1 MIDTRSRPS
10 FDPLLLGCLLVS
22 LAVNVGLGLQ
32 WRSRA
37 AEAPAVRP
45 AVRELAEG
53 ARVPP
58 IVGRSAAGEPMRVDV
73 ASGKP
78 LVLYVFSSSCGWCD
92 QNLENVRT
100 LAAAVGDRYRVV
112 GLSLDDDV
120 AVYLARERLTFD
132 VVVGVPRATLAA
144 LAVRGTPQTL
154 VISPDGRLLKVWH
167 GAWRGPLAQQVEQ
180 FFGLT
185 LPGLVVGSRT
195 PSFGADSHAT
205 PRPS

>member
-1 MIDTRSRPS
+1 MVDPRPRRS

-22 LAVNVGLGLQ
+22 LSVNVGLALQ

-37 AEAPAVRP
+37 ADAPPVRP
-45 AVRELAEG
+45 AVRDLAEG

-73 ASGKP
+73 ANGKQ
-78 LVLYVFSSSCGWCD
+78 LVLYVFTPRCGWCA

-100 LAAAVGDRYRVV
+100 LAAAAGDRYRLV

-120 AVYLARERLTFD
+120 GVYLTRERLTFD
-132 VVVGVPRATLAA
+132 VVVGVPGATLAA
-144 LAVRGTPQTL
+144 LGVRGTPQTL
-154 VISPDGRLLKVWH
+154 VISPDGRLMKDWH
-167 GAWRGPLAQQVEQ
+167 GAWRGPLAKQVEQ

-185 LPGLVVGSRT
+185 LPGLVAGSGR
-195 PSFGADSHAT
+195 PAVGADSQAPT
-205 PRPS
+205 RPS